1 MNIHLPKSKIYIFQV
16 PRHVIRYKSLSS
28 CFALITFVIIVYN
41 DNKRGVNILGKD
53 IVAFD
58 VATTGL
64 EVLQDEIIEFAA
76 LRIRDGKIQGS
87 CHFLVLPE
95 QKITSKVLRLTG
107 IKVEELD
114 GASQLYEHS
123 HEIQEFFEDAI
134 LVGHRVTFLLF
145 ILEKKLNVHFQQSL
159 RDTLELS
166 RIFFPTVHDYQLSY
180 LTEKLSL
187 PLEDGSR
194 GHRSETNA
202 WLTWK
207 LFEACRKKSLEFDL
221 SFFDQAKGL
230 LEGWAGRGFIDESHK
245 EITRR
250 FPDRQIRTD
259 FVLAPISAGL
269 FSSEKT
275 PATKIPVS
283 IDWIVDIFSP
293 GGILERNLIGYESRP
308 GQVKMAKL
316 IAEGLTSSQHVVVEA
331 GTGTGKSFAY
341 LIPCLWSA
349 KKTGQKVVV
358 ATHTIPLQ
366 EQLQKKDIPILE
378 TILPF
383 NFKVSV
389 LKGKGN
395 YCCLKRLQGCMAN
408 PREISREEQ
417 RLALL
422 SILVWIRE
430 TLTGDRQELSKVPG
444 LIQIWPSLNA
454 DNETCIPGKC
464 SKAGICFLLR
474 ARKKAEEADLL
485 IVNHSL
491 LFSDLKTDYNVLP
504 EYHQLVIDEAH
515 QIYQTALQ
523 HLGSDMSLENV
534 TRIIDNIYKLTGQ
547 NFYGLV
553 KQRLGP
559 LAHLVPS
566 VSWEIFEKRLDNIP
580 ENCSMVVEQAKELF
594 QLLSL
599 VLGVER
605 TFRFVASHSTQTWW
619 ETLSIQIENLIGR
632 IKALIAVLESLTSA
646 LIGEDADEIEELKY
660 VLVGHQRELQALL
673 DTLILILNVNNPK
686 QVTWLEQN
694 SRLYLKT
701 SPIEVSDILKEKIF
715 SRFDS
720 VILTSATLS
729 ISNSFEHFL
738 RDIGLPRTTRTAQ
751 VDSPFDYERQMRF
764 FVVKKGMSLQDPDEE
779 KAKDLSEFI
788 VEVAERMDGRTLVLF
803 TAHKLLRETYASL
816 NPKLSRIGIET
827 LAQGFHGERSTILE
841 AFKRNPRSVLLG
853 ANSFWEG
860 IDIPGDT
867 LSCVIL
873 VKLPFWPPSL
883 PLIEARSEFLKS
895 LGRDPFQELLL
906 PEAVIRFKQGFG
918 RLIRSKGDHGIV
930 ILLDDRVIGKYY
942 GRYFLNS
949 LPIQTHIRGEN
960 SLILRKIDEW
970 RAMELD

>member
-1 MNIHLPKSKIYIFQV
+1 M
-16 PRHVIRYKSLSS
+16 
-28 CFALITFVIIVYN
+28 
-41 DNKRGVNILGKD
+41 GKD
-53 IVAFD
+53 IVVFD

-76 LRIRDGKIQGS
+76 LRIRDGKIHGT

-95 QKITSKVLRLTG
+95 QEITSKVLRLTG
-107 IKVEELD
+107 ITAEELY
-114 GASQLYEHS
+114 GASKIYDRS
-123 HEIQEFFEDAI
+123 HEIQKFFEDAV
-134 LVGHRVTFLLF
+134 LVGHHITFLLS
-145 ILEKKLNVHFQQSL
+145 ILEKKLNIQFHQSQW
-159 RDTLELS
+159 DTVELA
-166 RIFFPTVHDYQLSY
+166 RLFFPTVHDYQLSY
-180 LTEKLSL
+180 LSEKLVL
-187 PLEDGSR
+187 GMKDGTK

-207 LFEACRKKSLEFDL
+207 LFEVCRKKSLEFDL
-221 SFFDQAKGL
+221 SFYEQANDL
-230 LEGWAGRGFIDESHK
+230 LEGWAGKGFIDESYR

-259 FVLAPISAGL
+259 LVLAPSSEGL
-269 FSSEKT
+269 FSSAKILLDE
-275 PATKIPVS
+275 IPVS
-283 IDWIVDIFSP
+283 IDWIVDSFSP
-293 GGILERNLIGYESRP
+293 GGILERELDGYESRL

-349 KKTGQKVVV
+349 KKTGKKVVV

-366 EQLQKKDIPILE
+366 EQLQKKDIPILK
-378 TILPF
+378 TVLPF
-383 NFKVSV
+383 DFKVSV
-389 LKGKGN
+389 LKGKSN
-395 YCCLKRLQGCMAN
+395 YCCLKRLQSCMGN

-430 TLTGDRQELSKVPG
+430 TPTGDLQELSKVPG
-444 LIQIWPSLNA
+444 LIQIWSSLNA
-454 DNETCIPGKC
+454 DNETCIPGRC
-464 SKAGICFLLR
+464 SKAGVCFLLR

-523 HLGSDMSLENV
+523 HLGSDVSLENI

-547 NFYGLV
+547 NFYGLL

-559 LAHLVPS
+559 LAHVVPS

-580 ENCSMVVEQAKELF
+580 ENCNLVLEQAKELF
-594 QLLSL
+594 DLLAL
-599 VLGVER
+599 VLGTER
-605 TFRFVASHSTQTWW
+605 SFRFIASHATQTWW
-619 ETLSIQIENLIGR
+619 GPLNIQIENLLGR
-632 IKALIAVLESLTSA
+632 IKALVVVLESLLSA

-673 DTLILILNVNNPK
+673 DTLMLVLDVNNPK
-686 QVTWLEQN
+686 QVTWLEKN

-715 SRFDS
+715 SRIDS

-738 RDIGLPRTTRTAQ
+738 RDVGLPSTTRTAQ
-751 VDSPFDYERQMRF
+751 VDSPFDYEQQMRF
-764 FVVKKGMSLQDPDEE
+764 FVVKRGIGLQDSDAE
-779 KAKDLSEFI
+779 KAKSLSDFI
-788 VEVAERMDGRTLVLF
+788 AEVAERMKGRTLVLF

-827 LAQGFHGERSTILE
+827 LAQGVHGERSTILE
-841 AFKRNPRSVLLG
+841 NFKRNPRSVLLG

-918 RLIRSKGDHGIV
+918 RLIRSKGDRGVV

-942 GRYFLNS
+942 GRFFLNS

-960 SLILRKIDEW
+960 SLILRKIEEW
-970 RAMELD
+970 MALE

>member
-1 MNIHLPKSKIYIFQV
+1 M
-16 PRHVIRYKSLSS
+16 
-28 CFALITFVIIVYN
+28 
-41 DNKRGVNILGKD
+41 GKD
-53 IVAFD
+53 IVVFD

-64 EVLQDEIIEFAA
+64 EVSQDEIIEFAA

-95 QKITSKVLRLTG
+95 QEITSKVLRLTG
-107 IKVEELD
+107 IKAEELD
-114 GASQLYEHS
+114 GASKLHEHS
-123 HEIQEFFEDAI
+123 HEIQDFFKDAV
-134 LVGHRVTFLLF
+134 LVGHRVTFLLS
-145 ILEKKLNVHFQQSL
+145 ILENKLNTNIQQSQWN
-159 RDTLELS
+159 TLELA

-187 PLEDGSR
+187 ALEDGAR

-221 SFFDQAKGL
+221 SFYDQAKGL
-230 LEGWAGRGFIDESHK
+230 LEGWAGRDFIDESHK

-259 FVLAPISAGL
+259 FVLAPISEGL
-269 FSSEKT
+269 FSSDKALKT
-275 PATKIPVS
+275 QIPDS
-283 IDWIVDIFSP
+283 IDWIVDSFSP

-316 IAEGLTSSQHVVVEA
+316 IAGSLTSSQHVVVEA

-349 KKTGQKVVV
+349 KKTGKKVVV

-383 NFKVSV
+383 SFKVSV
-389 LKGKGN
+389 LKGKNN
-395 YCCLKRLQGCMAN
+395 YACLKRLQGCLAN

-422 SILVWIRE
+422 GILVWIRE
-430 TLTGDRQELSKVPG
+430 TVTGDLQELSKVPG
-444 LIQIWPSLNA
+444 LMQVWPSLNA
-454 DNETCIPGKC
+454 DNETCIPGRC

-491 LFSDLKTDYNVLP
+491 LFSDIKTDYNVLP

-547 NFYGLV
+547 NFYGLI
-553 KQRLGP
+553 KQRLRP

-566 VSWEIFEKRLDNIP
+566 VSWDIFEKRLDNIP
-580 ENCSMVVEQAKELF
+580 ENCSMVMEQAKELF

-599 VLGVER
+599 VLGTER
-605 TFRFVASHSTQTWW
+605 TFRFVADHSTQTWW
-619 ETLSIQIENLIGR
+619 GTLNIQIENLIGR

-646 LIGEDADEIEELKY
+646 LSGEDADEIEELKY

-673 DTLILILNVNNPK
+673 DTLILVQNVDNPK

-715 SRFDS
+715 SRIDA

-738 RDIGLPRTTRTAQ
+738 RDIGLPKTTTTAQ
-751 VDSPFDYERQMRF
+751 VDSPFDYEQQMRF
-764 FVVKKGMSLQDPDEE
+764 FVVKKGIGLQDSNEE

-788 VEVAERMDGRTLVLF
+788 AEVAERMNGRTLVLF

-816 NPKLSRIGIET
+816 TPRLSKIGIQI
-827 LAQGFHGERSTILE
+827 LAQGVHGERSTILE

-918 RLIRSKGDHGIV
+918 RLIRSKGDRGIV

>member
-1 MNIHLPKSKIYIFQV
+1 
-16 PRHVIRYKSLSS
+16 
-28 CFALITFVIIVYN
+28 VYN
-41 DNKRGVNILGKD
+41 DNKRGVSILGKD
-53 IVAFD
+53 IVVFD

-64 EVLQDEIIEFAA
+64 EVVQDEVIEFAA

-95 QKITSKVLRLTG
+95 QEITSKVLRLTG
-107 IKVEELD
+107 IRSEELD
-114 GASQLYEHS
+114 GASQLSEHS
-123 HEIQEFFEDAI
+123 REIQEFFEDAV
-134 LVGHRVTFLLF
+134 LVGHRVTFLLS

-159 RDTLELS
+159 WDTLELA
-166 RIFFPTVHDYQLSY
+166 RLFFPTSHDYQLPY

-187 PLEDGSR
+187 ALEDGPK

-230 LEGWAGRGFIDESHK
+230 LEGWASRGFIDESHK

-259 FVLAPISAGL
+259 FVLAPITEGL
-269 FSSEKT
+269 FSGKKT
-275 PATKIPVS
+275 PVTEIPVS
-283 IDWIVDIFSP
+283 IDWIVDSFSP
-293 GGILERNLIGYESRP
+293 GGILEQNLIGYESRP

-349 KKTGQKVVV
+349 RKTGKKVVV

-366 EQLQKKDIPILE
+366 EQLQKKDIPVLE

-389 LKGKGN
+389 LKGKSN
-395 YCCLKRLQGCMAN
+395 YCCLKRLQSYMAN

-430 TLTGDRQELSKVPG
+430 TLTGDLQELSKVPG
-444 LIQIWPSLNA
+444 LMKIWPSLNA

-474 ARKKAEEADLL
+474 ARKNAEEADLL

-523 HLGSDMSLENV
+523 HLGSDMSIESV
-534 TRIIDNIYKLTGQ
+534 TRIIDSIFKITGQ
-547 NFYGLV
+547 NFYGLI
-553 KQRLGP
+553 KQRLRS
-559 LAHLVPS
+559 LAQQVPS
-566 VSWEIFEKRLDNIP
+566 VSWELFEKRLDNIP
-580 ENCSMVVEQAKELF
+580 ENCSMVVEQANELF

-599 VLGVER
+599 VLGSER
-605 TFRFVASHSTQTWW
+605 TFRFVASHMTQTWW
-619 ETLSIQIENLIGR
+619 GTLNIQIENLIGR
-632 IKALIAVLESLTSA
+632 IKALVAVLESLTSV
-646 LIGEDADEIEELKY
+646 LVGEDADEIEELKY
-660 VLVGHQRELQALL
+660 VLVGHQRDLQALV
-673 DTLILILNVNNPK
+673 DTLILVLNVNNPK
-686 QVTWLEQN
+686 QVTWLEQS

-715 SRFDS
+715 SRIDS

-729 ISNSFEHFL
+729 ISDSFDHFL
-738 RDIGLPRTTRTAQ
+738 RDIGLPKTTITAQ
-751 VDSPFDYERQMRF
+751 VDSPFDYEQQMRF
-764 FVVKKGMSLQDPDEE
+764 FVVKKGMGLQGSDEE
-779 KAKDLSEFI
+779 KAKELAEFI
-788 VEVAERMDGRTLVLF
+788 SEVAERMDGRTLVLF
-803 TAHKLLRETYASL
+803 TAHKLLRETYAFL
-816 NPKLSRIGIET
+816 NPKLSRIGIDT

-883 PLIEARSEFLKS
+883 PLIEAHSEFLKT

-918 RLIRSKGDHGIV
+918 RLIRSKGDRGVV
-930 ILLDDRVIGKYY
+930 ILLDDRVIEKYY
-942 GRYFLNS
+942 GRFFLNS
-949 LPIQTHIRGEN
+949 LPIQTHIRGEK
-960 SLILRKIDEW
+960 SLVLRKIEEW
-970 RAMELD
+970 RAMELDQELF

>member
-1 MNIHLPKSKIYIFQV
+1 M
-16 PRHVIRYKSLSS
+16 
-28 CFALITFVIIVYN
+28 
-41 DNKRGVNILGKD
+41 GKD
-53 IVAFD
+53 IVVFD

-95 QKITSKVLRLTG
+95 QEITSKVLRLTG

-114 GASQLYEHS
+114 GASKLYEHS
-123 HEIQEFFEDAI
+123 HEIQEFFEDAV
-134 LVGHRVTFLLF
+134 LVGHRVTFLLS
-145 ILEKKLNVHFQQSL
+145 ILKKKLNVHFQQSL
-159 RDTLELS
+159 WDTLELA
-166 RIFFPTVHDYQLSY
+166 RIFFPSVHDYQLSY

-187 PLEDGSR
+187 ALEDGSR

-259 FVLAPISAGL
+259 FVLAPISEGL

-293 GGILERNLIGYESRP
+293 GGILERNLVGYESRP

-349 KKTGQKVVV
+349 KKTGKKVVV

-547 NFYGLV
+547 NFYGLL

-566 VSWEIFEKRLDNIP
+566 VAWDIFEKRLDNIP

-599 VLGVER
+599 VLGAER

-619 ETLSIQIENLIGR
+619 ETLNIQIENLIGR

-646 LIGEDADEIEELKY
+646 LNGEDADEIEELKY

-673 DTLILILNVNNPK
+673 DTLILVLNVNNPK

-764 FVVKKGMSLQDPDEE
+764 FVVKKGMGLQDSDEE

-788 VEVAERMDGRTLVLF
+788 VEVAERMNGRTLVLF

-816 NPKLSRIGIET
+816 NSRLSRIGIET

-895 LGRDPFQELLL
+895 LGRDPFRELLL

-918 RLIRSKGDHGIV
+918 RLIRSKGDRGVV
-930 ILLDDRVIGKYY
+930 ILLDDRVIEKYY
-942 GRYFLNS
+942 GRFFLNS
-949 LPIQTHIRGEN
+949 LPIRTHIRGEN
-960 SLILRKIDEW
+960 SLILRKIEEW
-970 RAMELD
+970 RAMELDEELF

>member
-1 MNIHLPKSKIYIFQV
+1 M
-16 PRHVIRYKSLSS
+16 
-28 CFALITFVIIVYN
+28 
-41 DNKRGVNILGKD
+41 GKD
-53 IVAFD
+53 IVVFD

-76 LRIRDGKIQGS
+76 LRIRDGKIQAT
-87 CHFLVLPE
+87 CHFLVLPDQE
-95 QKITSKVLRLTG
+95 ITSKVLSLTG
-107 IKVEELD
+107 IKAEELY
-114 GASQLYEHS
+114 GASKIYEHS
-123 HEIQEFFEDAI
+123 HEIQTFFEDAV
-134 LVGHRVTFLLF
+134 LVGHRITVLLA
-145 ILEKKLNVHFQQSL
+145 ILEKKLNVQFQQSL
-159 RDTLELS
+159 WDTLELT
-166 RIFFPTVHDYQLSY
+166 RLFFPTVHDYQLSF

-187 PLEDGSR
+187 GLEEGPR

-207 LFEACRKKSLEFDL
+207 LFEVCKKKSLEFDL
-221 SFFDQAKGL
+221 SFFEQAKHL
-230 LEGWAGRGFIDESHK
+230 LEGWAGRGFIDESYT
-245 EITRR
+245 EISRR

-259 FVLAPISAGL
+259 LVLAPLSEGL
-269 FSSEKT
+269 FSGRKT
-275 PATKIPVS
+275 PPAEIPVS
-283 IDWIVDIFSP
+283 IDWIVDSFSP
-293 GGILERNLIGYESRP
+293 GGTLERNLIGYESRP

-349 KKTGQKVVV
+349 KKTGKKVVV

-366 EQLQKKDIPILE
+366 EQLQKKDIPILK
-378 TILPF
+378 TVLPF
-383 NFKVSV
+383 DFRVSV
-389 LKGKGN
+389 LKGKRN
-395 YCCLKRLQGCMAN
+395 YCCLKRLQSCMAN
-408 PREISREEQ
+408 PQEIPREEQ

-430 TLTGDRQELSKVPG
+430 TLTGDLQELSKFPG
-444 LIQIWPSLNA
+444 LLQIWQSLNA
-454 DNETCIPGKC
+454 DNETCIPGRC
-464 SKAGICFLLR
+464 SKAGACFLLR

-491 LFSDLKTDYNVLP
+491 LFSDLKTDYKVLP

-515 QIYQTALQ
+515 QIYETALQ
-523 HLGSDMSLENV
+523 HLGSDLSLENV
-534 TRIIDNIYKLTGQ
+534 TRIIDAIYKLTGQ

-553 KQRLGP
+553 KHRLEP
-559 LAHLVPS
+559 LSHQVPS
-566 VSWEIFEKRLDNIP
+566 VAWDIFEKRLDNIP
-580 ENCSMVVEQAKELF
+580 ENCSLVVEQAKELF
-594 QLLSL
+594 QLLAV

-605 TFRFVASHSTQTWW
+605 TYRFVASHAAQTWW
-619 ETLSIQIENLIGR
+619 GPLNIQIENLLGR
-632 IKALIAVLESLTSA
+632 IKALAAVLQSLTSA

-660 VLVGHQRELQALL
+660 VLVGHQRELQALI
-673 DTLILILNVNNPK
+673 DTLMLVLNVNNPK
-686 QVTWLEQN
+686 QVTWLEKN

-701 SPIEVSDILKEKIF
+701 SPIEVSDILQDKIF
-715 SRFDS
+715 SRIDS

-738 RDIGLPRTTRTAQ
+738 RDIGLPKTTRTAQ
-751 VDSPFDYERQMRF
+751 VDSPFDYEQQMRF
-764 FVVKKGMSLQDPDEE
+764 FVVKKGIGLRDSDEE
-779 KAKDLSEFI
+779 KAEDLSELI
-788 VEVAERMDGRTLVLF
+788 AEVAERMKGRTLVLF

-827 LAQGFHGERSTILE
+827 LAQGFHGERSTILD

-883 PLIEARSEFLKS
+883 PLIEARSEFLRS
-895 LGRDPFQELLL
+895 LGRDPFKELLL

-918 RLIRSKGDHGIV
+918 RLIRSKGDRGVV
-930 ILLDDRVIGKYY
+930 ILLDDRVIEKYY
-942 GRYFLNS
+942 GRFFLNS
-949 LPIQTHIRGEN
+949 LPIQTHIRGDN
-960 SLILRKIDEW
+960 SLILRKIEEW
-970 RAMELD
+970 MAMELDQALL

>member
-1 MNIHLPKSKIYIFQV
+1 M
-16 PRHVIRYKSLSS
+16 
-28 CFALITFVIIVYN
+28 
-41 DNKRGVNILGKD
+41 GKD

-95 QKITSKVLRLTG
+95 QEITSKVLRLTG
-107 IKVEELD
+107 IKAEELD

-123 HEIQEFFEDAI
+123 HEIQEFFEDAV
-134 LVGHRVTFLLF
+134 LVGHRVTFLLS
-145 ILEKKLNVHFQQSL
+145 ILKKQLNVHFKQSL
-159 RDTLELS
+159 CDTLKLA

-187 PLEDGSR
+187 ALEDRSK

-221 SFFDQAKGL
+221 SFFDQAKSL
-230 LEGWAGRGFIDESHK
+230 LEGWAGRSFIDESHK
-245 EITRR
+245 EITHR

-259 FVLAPISAGL
+259 FVLAPISEGL
-269 FSSEKT
+269 FSSEKNPT
-275 PATKIPVS
+275 TKIPVS
-283 IDWIVDIFSP
+283 IDWIVDSFSP
-293 GGILERNLIGYESRP
+293 GGILERNLMGYESRP

-316 IAEGLTSSQHVVVEA
+316 IAEGLSSSHHVVVEA

-417 RLALL
+417 KLALL

-430 TLTGDRQELSKVPG
+430 TLTGDLQELSKVPG

-474 ARKKAEEADLL
+474 ARKKAEDADLL

-534 TRIIDNIYKLTGQ
+534 TRVIDNIYKLTGQ
-547 NFYGLV
+547 NFYGLL
-553 KQRLGP
+553 KQRLGQ
-559 LAHLVPS
+559 LAHQVPS

-580 ENCSMVVEQAKELF
+580 ENSSMVVKQAKELF

-599 VLGVER
+599 VLGAER

-619 ETLSIQIENLIGR
+619 ETFNIQIENLIGR
-632 IKALIAVLESLTSA
+632 IKALIAVLESLTSV
-646 LIGEDADEIEELKY
+646 LIGEDADEIEDLKY
-660 VLVGHQRELQALL
+660 VLVGHQRELQAML
-673 DTLILILNVNNPK
+673 DTLILVLNVDNPK

-715 SRFDS
+715 SRIDS

-738 RDIGLPRTTRTAQ
+738 RDIGLPKTTITAQ

-764 FVVKKGMSLQDPDEE
+764 FVVKKGMSLQDSDEE

-788 VEVAERMDGRTLVLF
+788 VEVAERMNGRTLVLF

-816 NPKLSRIGIET
+816 NPRLSRIGIET

-918 RLIRSKGDHGIV
+918 RLIRSKGDRGVV
-930 ILLDDRVIGKYY
+930 ILLDDRVIEKYY
-942 GRYFLNS
+942 GRFFLNS

-960 SLILRKIDEW
+960 SLILRKIEEW
-970 RAMELD
+970 RAMELDPELF

>member
-1 MNIHLPKSKIYIFQV
+1 M
-16 PRHVIRYKSLSS
+16 
-28 CFALITFVIIVYN
+28 
-41 DNKRGVNILGKD
+41 GKD
-53 IVAFD
+53 IVVFD

-95 QKITSKVLRLTG
+95 QEITSKVLRLTG
-107 IKVEELD
+107 LKVEELD
-114 GASQLYEHS
+114 GASHLDEHS
-123 HEIQEFFEDAI
+123 HEIQKFFQDAV
-134 LVGHRVTFLLF
+134 LVGHRVTFLLA
-145 ILEKKLNVHFQQSL
+145 ILEKKLSVHFQQPL
-159 RDTLELS
+159 WDTLELA

-180 LTEKLSL
+180 LAEKL
-187 PLEDGSR
+187 PLALEKGSR
-194 GHRSETNA
+194 DHESHRSERNV

-207 LFEACRKKSLEFDL
+207 LFEACRDKSLKFDL
-221 SFFDQAKGL
+221 SFYDQVKGL
-230 LEGWAGRGFIDESHK
+230 LEGWAGRGFIDQSHQ

-259 FVLAPISAGL
+259 VVLAPLSEGL
-269 FSSEKT
+269 FASEKNST
-275 PATKIPVS
+275 LEIPAT
-283 IDWIVDIFSP
+283 IDWIVNSFSP
-293 GGILERNLIGYESRP
+293 GGILEQSLQGYESRP

-316 IAEGLTSSQHVVVEA
+316 IAKGLSSSQHVVVEA

-349 KKTGQKVVV
+349 KKTGKKVVV

-366 EQLQKKDIPILE
+366 EQLQKKDIPVLE
-378 TILPF
+378 AILPF
-383 NFKVSV
+383 SFKASV

-395 YCCLKRLQGCMAN
+395 YCCLKRLQNCLAN

-417 RLALL
+417 RLSFL

-430 TLTGDRQELSKVPG
+430 TLTGDQQELSKVPG
-444 LIQIWPSLNA
+444 LQQIWASLNA

-464 SKAGICFLLR
+464 SKAGLCFLIR

-491 LFSDLKTDYNVLP
+491 LFADLKTDFNVLP

-534 TRIIDNIYKLTGQ
+534 MRIIDNIFKLTGPS
-547 NFYGLV
+547 FYGLV
-553 KQRLGP
+553 KQRLGS
-559 LAHLVPS
+559 LVHRVPS
-566 VSWEIFEKRLDNIP
+566 VAWDIFEKRLDNLP
-580 ENCSMVVEQAKELF
+580 ENCNLVVEQTRELF
-594 QLLSL
+594 QLLSQIM
-599 VLGVER
+599 GRER
-605 TFRFVASHSTQTWW
+605 TFRFVTSHSNQIWW
-619 ETLSIQIENLIGR
+619 EPLNIQIENLMGR
-632 IKALIAVLESLTSA
+632 IKALTAVLESLTSA
-646 LIGEDADEIEELKY
+646 LSGEDAEEIEELKY

-673 DTLILILNVNNPK
+673 DTLILALNVNNPK

-694 SRLYLKT
+694 FRLYLKT

-738 RDIGLPRTTRTAQ
+738 RDIGLPKTTRTAQ
-751 VDSPFDYERQMRF
+751 VDSPFDYEQQMRL
-764 FVVKKGMSLQDPDEE
+764 FVVKKGLGLDDSDQQ
-779 KAKDLSEFI
+779 KAKNLSEFI
-788 VEVAERMDGRTLVLF
+788 TDVAERMDGRTLVLF
-803 TAHKLLRETYASL
+803 TAHKLLRDTYATL
-816 NPKLSRIGIET
+816 NPKLSRIGIDT

-841 AFKRNPRSVLLG
+841 AFKRNPKSVLLG

-883 PLIEARSEFLKS
+883 PLIEARSEFIKS

-918 RLIRSKGDHGIV
+918 RLIRSKGDRGVV
-930 ILLDDRVIGKYY
+930 IILDDRVIEKYY
-942 GRYFLNS
+942 GRFFLNS
-949 LPIQTHIRGEN
+949 LPIKTHIRGEN
-960 SLILRKIDEW
+960 SLILRKIEEW
-970 RAMELD
+970 RALELG

>member
-1 MNIHLPKSKIYIFQV
+1 
-16 PRHVIRYKSLSS
+16 
-28 CFALITFVIIVYN
+28 
-41 DNKRGVNILGKD
+41 LGKD
-53 IVAFD
+53 IVVFD

-64 EVLQDEIIEFAA
+64 EVSQDEIIEFAA
-76 LRIRDGKIQGS
+76 LRIREGKIQGS

-95 QKITSKVLRLTG
+95 QEITSKVLRLTG
-107 IKVEELD
+107 IKAEELD
-114 GASQLYEHS
+114 GASRLYEHS
-123 HEIQEFFEDAI
+123 QEIQEFFEDAV
-134 LVGHRVTFLLF
+134 LVGHRVTFLLS
-145 ILEKKLNVHFQQSL
+145 KLNNILNIHFQQSL
-159 RDTLELS
+159 WDTLELT
-166 RIFFPTVHDYQLSY
+166 RIFFPTLHDYQLSY

-187 PLEDGSR
+187 ALEDGAG

-221 SFFDQAKGL
+221 SFYNQTKGL
-230 LEGWAGRGFIDESHK
+230 LEGWTGRGFIDESHR
-245 EITRR
+245 EITRH
-250 FPDRQIRTD
+250 FPERQIRTD

-269 FSSEKT
+269 FSNEKT
-275 PATKIPVS
+275 QASKVPLS
-283 IDWIVDIFSP
+283 IDWIVDSFSP
-293 GGILERNLIGYESRP
+293 RGILERNLNGYESRP

-316 IAEGLTSSQHVVVEA
+316 IAEGLTSSQHIVVEA

-378 TILPF
+378 TVLPF
-383 NFKVSV
+383 NFKTSV

-395 YCCLKRLQGCMAN
+395 YCCLKKLQGYVAN
-408 PREISREEQ
+408 TREISREEQ
-417 RLALL
+417 RLALI

-430 TLTGDRQELSKVPG
+430 TQTGDLQEISMVPG
-444 LIQIWPSLNA
+444 LLQIWPSLNA

-464 SKAGICFLLR
+464 SKAGICFLIR

-523 HLGSDMSLENV
+523 HLGLDMSLENV
-534 TRIIDNIYKLTGQ
+534 TRIIDNIYKLSGQ

-553 KQRLGP
+553 KQRLGS
-559 LAHLVPS
+559 LAQLVPS

-580 ENCSMVVEQAKELF
+580 ENCSIVFEQAKELF
-594 QLLSL
+594 QLLSQ
-599 VLGVER
+599 VLGAER
-605 TFRFVASHSTQTWW
+605 TFRFVASHTTQTWW
-619 ETLSIQIENLIGR
+619 ETLNIQIENLIGR
-632 IKALIAVLESLTSA
+632 FKALIAVLESLTSA
-646 LIGEDADEIEELKY
+646 LTGEDADEVEELKY
-660 VLVGHQRELQALL
+660 VLVGYQRELQALV
-673 DTLILILNVNNPK
+673 DTLLLVLNIDNPK

-715 SRFDS
+715 SRLDA

-738 RDIGLPRTTRTAQ
+738 RDIGLPMTTRTAQ

-764 FVVKKGMSLQDPDEE
+764 YVAQKGMNFQDSDEE

-788 VEVAERMDGRTLVLF
+788 VEVAERMNGRTLVLF
-803 TAHKLLRETYASL
+803 TAHKLLRETYATL
-816 NPKLSRIGIET
+816 HPKLSRIGIET
-827 LAQGFHGERSTILE
+827 LAQGLHGERSTIIE

-918 RLIRSKGDHGIV
+918 RLIRSKGDRGVV
-930 ILLDDRVIGKYY
+930 ILLDDRVIEKYY
-942 GRYFLNS
+942 GRFFLNS
-949 LPIQTHIRGEN
+949 LPIRTHIRGGN
-960 SLILRKIDEW
+960 SLILRKIEEW
-970 RAMELD
+970 RAMELDE

>member
-1 MNIHLPKSKIYIFQV
+1 M
-16 PRHVIRYKSLSS
+16 
-28 CFALITFVIIVYN
+28 
-41 DNKRGVNILGKD
+41 GKD
-53 IVAFD
+53 IVVFD

-95 QKITSKVLRLTG
+95 QEITSKVLSLTG
-107 IKVEELD
+107 IKGEELD

-123 HEIQEFFEDAI
+123 HEIQEFFEGAV
-134 LVGHRVTFLLF
+134 LVGHRVTFLLS
-145 ILEKKLNVHFQQSL
+145 ILKKKLNVHFPQSFW
-159 RDTLELS
+159 DTLELA

-187 PLEDGSR
+187 ALEDGSR

-221 SFFDQAKGL
+221 SFFDQAKSL
-230 LEGWAGRGFIDESHK
+230 LEGWAGRGFIDESQK

-259 FVLAPISAGL
+259 FVLAPISEGL

-275 PATKIPVS
+275 PRTKIPVS
-283 IDWIVDIFSP
+283 IDWIVDSFSP

-366 EQLQKKDIPILE
+366 EQLQKNDIPILE

-430 TLTGDRQELSKVPG
+430 TLTGDLQELSKVPG

-454 DNETCIPGKC
+454 DNEACIPGKC

-534 TRIIDNIYKLTGQ
+534 TRVIDNIYKLTGQ
-547 NFYGLV
+547 NFYGLL

-559 LAHLVPS
+559 LAHQVPS

-580 ENCSMVVEQAKELF
+580 ENCSMVVEQAQELF

-599 VLGVER
+599 VLGAER

-619 ETLSIQIENLIGR
+619 ETLNIQIENLIGR
-632 IKALIAVLESLTSA
+632 IKALSTVFESLTSV
-646 LIGEDADEIEELKY
+646 LLGEDADEIEELKY
-660 VLVGHQRELQALL
+660 VLVGHQRELQAML
-673 DTLILILNVNNPK
+673 DTLILVLNVNNPK

-715 SRFDS
+715 SRIDA

-729 ISNSFEHFL
+729 IANSFEHFL
-738 RDIGLPRTTRTAQ
+738 RDIGLPKTTRTAQ

-764 FVVKKGMSLQDPDEE
+764 FVVKKGIDLQDSDAE
-779 KAKDLSEFI
+779 KAKALSEFI
-788 VEVAERMDGRTLVLF
+788 AEVAERMNGRTLVLF

-816 NPKLSRIGIET
+816 NPRLSRIGIET
-827 LAQGFHGERSTILE
+827 LAQGFNGERSKILE

-867 LSCVIL
+867 LSCVIM

-895 LGRDPFQELLL
+895 LGRDPFQEFSL

-918 RLIRSKGDHGIV
+918 RLIRSKGDRGVV
-930 ILLDDRVIGKYY
+930 ILLDDRVIEKYY
-942 GRYFLNS
+942 GRFFLNS
-949 LPIQTHIRGEN
+949 LPIRTHIRGEN
-960 SLILRKIDEW
+960 SLILCKIEEW
-970 RAMELD
+970 RALEFD

>member
-1 MNIHLPKSKIYIFQV
+1 MGN
-16 PRHVIRYKSLSS
+16 
-28 CFALITFVIIVYN
+28 
-41 DNKRGVNILGKD
+41 D
-53 IVAFD
+53 IVVFD
-58 VATTGL
+58 VTTTGL

-76 LRIRDGKIQGS
+76 IRIREGLIQRS

-95 QKITSKVLRLTG
+95 QEITSEVLRLTG
-107 IKVEELD
+107 LSVGELE
-114 GASQLYEHS
+114 GASKFYEHS

-134 LVGHRVTFLLF
+134 LVGHGVRELITM
-145 ILEKKLNVHFQQSL
+145 LENKLNVHFQQSL
-159 RDTLELS
+159 WDTVELA
-166 RIFFPTVHDYQLSY
+166 RIFFPSVHDYQLSY
-180 LTEKLSL
+180 LTERLSL
-187 PLEDGSR
+187 AMQDGVC

-202 WLTWK
+202 WFTWK

-221 SFFDQAKGL
+221 SFFDQAKSL
-230 LEGWAGRGFIDESHK
+230 LEDWSGRGFIEESYK
-245 EITRR
+245 EISRR

-259 FVLAPISAGL
+259 FVLAPMSEGL
-269 FSSEKT
+269 FTSKKT
-275 PATKIPVS
+275 LATEIPDS
-283 IDWIVDIFSP
+283 INWIVDCFSP
-293 GGILERNLIGYESRP
+293 GGILEQNLTGYESRP
-308 GQVKMAKL
+308 GQMKMAIL

-349 KKTGQKVVV
+349 RKTGKKVVV

-366 EQLQKKDIPILE
+366 EQLQKNDIPILE

-383 NFKVSV
+383 SVKVSV
-389 LKGKGN
+389 LKGKSN
-395 YCCLKRLQGCMAN
+395 YCCLKRLQSCMSN
-408 PREISREEQ
+408 PREVSREEQ

-430 TLTGDRQELSKVPG
+430 TLTGDLQELSKVPG
-444 LIQIWPSLNA
+444 LLHIWPRLNA
-454 DNETCIPGKC
+454 DNEACIPGRC
-464 SKAGICFLLR
+464 SKAGLCFLLR

-504 EYHQLVIDEAH
+504 EFQQLVIDEAH

-523 HLGSDMSLENV
+523 HLGCDISLENI
-534 TRIIDNIYKLTGQ
+534 TRVLDNIYKLSGQ
-547 NFYGLV
+547 NFYGQI
-553 KQRLGP
+553 KQRLRT
-559 LAHLVPS
+559 LAQQVTS
-566 VSWEIFEKRLDNIP
+566 VSWDLFEKKLENIP
-580 ENCSMVVEQAKELF
+580 ENCSMVEEQAKELF

-599 VLGVER
+599 ILGGGR
-605 TFRFVASHSTQTWW
+605 TLRFVPSHSNQTWW
-619 ETLSIQIENLIGR
+619 GTLDIQIENLIGR
-632 IKALIAVLESLTSA
+632 IKALIAVFESLTGV
-646 LIGEDADEIEELKY
+646 LTGEDAEEIEELKY
-660 VLVGHQRELQALL
+660 LIVGHHRELQAML
-673 DTLILILNVNNPK
+673 DTLALVRTVDNPK

-694 SRLYLKT
+694 TRLYLKT

-715 SRFDS
+715 SRIES
-720 VILTSATLS
+720 VVLTSATLS

-738 RDIGLPRTTRTAQ
+738 RDIGLPETTRTAQ

-764 FVVKKGMSLQDPDEE
+764 FVVKKGINLQDSDEE

-788 VEVAERMDGRTLVLF
+788 AEVAKSMNGRTLVLF
-803 TAHKLLRETYASL
+803 TAHNLLRQTYASL
-816 NPKLSRIGIET
+816 NPRLSRMGIDT
-827 LAQGFHGERSTILE
+827 LAQGFHGDRSTMIE

-918 RLIRSKGDHGIV
+918 RLIRSKGDRGVV
-930 ILLDDRVIGKYY
+930 ILLDDRVIDKYY
-942 GRYFLNS
+942 GRFFLNS
-949 LPIQTHIRGEN
+949 LPIDTHIRGDN
-960 SLILRKIDEW
+960 KLILRKIEEW
-970 RAMELD
+970 RDMELG

>member
-1 MNIHLPKSKIYIFQV
+1 MS
-16 PRHVIRYKSLSS
+16 
-28 CFALITFVIIVYN
+28 
-41 DNKRGVNILGKD
+41 KD
-53 IVAFD
+53 IVVFD

-95 QKITSKVLRLTG
+95 QEITNKVLRLTG
-107 IKVEELD
+107 IKVEELN
-114 GASQLYEHS
+114 GAFHLYEHS
-123 HEIQEFFEDAI
+123 HEIQEFFQDAV
-134 LVGHRVTFLLF
+134 LVGHRVTFLLSL
-145 ILEKKLNVHFQQSL
+145 LERKLNVHFQQSVW
-159 RDTLELS
+159 DTLELA
-166 RIFFPTVHDYQLSY
+166 RIFFPTVHDYQLPY
-180 LTEKLSL
+180 LSEKL
-187 PLEDGSR
+187 PLTLKEGVR

-202 WLTWK
+202 WLTWE
-207 LFEACRKKSLEFDL
+207 LLEACRKKSMEFDL
-221 SFFDQAKGL
+221 SFFEQAKGL
-230 LEGWAGRGFIDESHK
+230 LEGWAGRGFIDTSQK
-245 EITRR
+245 ELTRR

-259 FVLAPISAGL
+259 IVLAPLSEGI
-269 FSSEKT
+269 FSCETSQT
-275 PATKIPVS
+275 TKIPVS
-283 IDWIVDIFSP
+283 IDWIVDCFSP
-293 GGILERNLIGYESRP
+293 GGILEQNLVGYESRL

-349 KKTGQKVVV
+349 KKTGKKVVV

-366 EQLQKKDIPILE
+366 EQLQKKDIPVLE

-383 NFKVSV
+383 SFKVSV
-389 LKGKGN
+389 LKGKSN
-395 YCCLKRLQGCMAN
+395 YCCLKSLQGHMAN

-430 TLTGDRQELSKVPG
+430 TLTGDLQELSKVPG
-444 LIQIWPSLNA
+444 LTQIWASLNA
-454 DNETCIPGKC
+454 DNEACIPGKC
-464 SKAGICFLLR
+464 SKAGLCFLLR

-491 LFSDLKTDYNVLP
+491 LFADLKTDYNVLP

-515 QIYQTALQ
+515 QVYQTALQ

-534 TRIIDNIYKLTGQ
+534 TRIIDNIYRLTGQ
-547 NFYGLV
+547 NLYGLV
-553 KQRLGP
+553 KQRIGP
-559 LAHLVPS
+559 LAHRVPS
-566 VSWEIFEKRLDNIP
+566 VAWEIFEKRLDNLP
-580 ENCSMVVEQAKELF
+580 ENCTMVVDQAKELF
-594 QLLSL
+594 QLLL
-599 VLGVER
+599 LIVGKER
-605 TFRFVASHSTQTWW
+605 TYRFVASHSTQTWW
-619 ETLSIQIENLIGR
+619 ATLNIQIENLIGR
-632 IKALIAVLESLTSA
+632 IKALIAVLESLKSA
-646 LIGEDADEIEELKY
+646 LSGEDADEIEELKY
-660 VLVGHQRELQALL
+660 ILVGHQRELQALL
-673 DTLILILNVNNPK
+673 ETLILVLNVHNPK

-738 RDIGLPRTTRTAQ
+738 RDIGLPKTTIIAQ
-751 VDSPFDYERQMRF
+751 VDSPFDYEQQMRL
-764 FVVKKGMSLQDPDEE
+764 FVVKKGMGLYDSDEE
-779 KAKDLSEFI
+779 KAEYLSEFI
-788 VEVAERMDGRTLVLF
+788 TEVAERMNGRTLVLF
-803 TAHKLLRETYASL
+803 TAHKLLRDTYASL

-841 AFKRNPRSVLLG
+841 AFKRNPKSVLLG

-918 RLIRSKGDHGIV
+918 RLIRSKGDRGVV
-930 ILLDDRVIGKYY
+930 ILLDDRVIEKYY
-942 GRYFLNS
+942 GRFFLNS

-960 SLILRKIDEW
+960 SLILRKLEEW
-970 RAMELD
+970 RAMELG

>member
-1 MNIHLPKSKIYIFQV
+1 MG
-16 PRHVIRYKSLSS
+16 R
-28 CFALITFVIIVYN
+28 
-41 DNKRGVNILGKD
+41 D
-53 IVAFD
+53 IVVFD
-58 VATTGL
+58 VATMGL

-76 LRIRDGKIQGS
+76 LRIRNGKIQGS
-87 CHFLVLPE
+87 CQFLFLPE
-95 QKITSKVLRLTG
+95 QEITSEVL
-107 IKVEELD
+107 I
-114 GASQLYEHS
+114 EHS
-123 HEIQEFFEDAI
+123 HEIQEFFEDAT
-134 LVGHRVTFLLF
+134 LVGHRITFLLS
-145 ILEKKLNVHFQQSL
+145 ILEKKLNVHFQQPHW
-159 RDTLELS
+159 DTLELA
-166 RIFFPTVHDYQLSY
+166 RIFFPTMEDYHLSY

-187 PLEDGSR
+187 VLEDGFGR
-194 GHRSETNA
+194 HRSETNA

-221 SFFDQAKGL
+221 SFFDQVKGL
-230 LEGWAGRGFIDESHK
+230 LEGWAGRGFIDESQK

-250 FPDRQIRTD
+250 FPDRRIRTD
-259 FVLAPISAGL
+259 FVLAPIFEGIFASK
-269 FSSEKT
+269 KT
-275 PATKIPVS
+275 PTADIPVS
-283 IDWIVDIFSP
+283 IDWIGDSFSP
-293 GGILERNLIGYESRP
+293 GGILEQNLIGYESRP

-366 EQLQKKDIPILE
+366 EQLQKKDIPILD

-383 NFKVSV
+383 DFKVSV

-395 YCCLKRLQGCMAN
+395 YCCLKKLQRCLAN
-408 PREISREEQ
+408 PREIPREEQ

-430 TLTGDRQELSKVPG
+430 TQTGDWQELSMVPG
-444 LIQIWPSLNA
+444 LNQIWPGLNA
-454 DNETCIPGKC
+454 DNEMCIPGKC

-504 EYHQLVIDEAH
+504 EYHHLVIDEAH

-523 HLGSDMSLENV
+523 HFGSDLSLENV

-553 KQRLGP
+553 KQSLGP
-559 LAHLVPS
+559 LAHRVPS
-566 VSWEIFEKRLDNIP
+566 VSWEIFAKRLDNIP
-580 ENCSMVVEQAKELF
+580 AICAMVVEQTKELF
-594 QLLSL
+594 QLLSP
-599 VLGVER
+599 VIGVER

-619 ETLSIQIENLIGR
+619 KTLNIQIENLIGR
-632 IKALIAVLESLTSA
+632 IKALSTVLESLTSA
-646 LIGEDADEIEELKY
+646 LNGEDADEIEELKY
-660 VLVGHQRELQALL
+660 VLVGHQRELQALF
-673 DTLILILNVNNPK
+673 DTLILVQNVSDPK

-701 SPIEVSDILKEKIF
+701 SPLKVSDILKEKFF
-715 SRFDS
+715 SRLDAA
-720 VILTSATLS
+720 ILTSATLS

-751 VDSPFDYERQMRF
+751 VDSPFDYERQMRL
-764 FVVKKGMSLQDPDEE
+764 FVVKKGMDLQDSDGE
-779 KAKDLSEFI
+779 KAKNLSEFI
-788 VEVAERMDGRTLVLF
+788 VNVAEQMNGRTLVLF

-816 NPKLSRIGIET
+816 HPRLSRIGIET
-827 LAQGFHGERSTILE
+827 LAQGIHGERSTILE
-841 AFKRNPRSVLLG
+841 AIKRNPRSVLLG

-867 LSCVIL
+867 LSCVIM

-883 PLIEARSEFLKS
+883 PLIEARTEFLKT
-895 LGRDPFQELLL
+895 LGRDPFRELSL

-918 RLIRSKGDHGIV
+918 RLIRSKEDRGVV
-930 ILLDDRVIGKYY
+930 ILLDDRVIEKYY
-942 GRYFLNS
+942 GRFFLNS
-949 LPIQTHIRGEN
+949 LPVRTHIRGDS
-960 SLILRKIDEW
+960 SLILRKIEEW
-970 RAMELD
+970 RAVELD

>member
-1 MNIHLPKSKIYIFQV
+1 
-16 PRHVIRYKSLSS
+16 
-28 CFALITFVIIVYN
+28 
-41 DNKRGVNILGKD
+41 LGKD
-53 IVAFD
+53 IVVFD
-58 VATTGL
+58 VVTTGL

-76 LRIRDGKIQGS
+76 FRIRDGLIQGS

-95 QKITSKVLRLTG
+95 QEITSKVIRLTG
-107 IKVEELD
+107 LRVEELD

-123 HEIQEFFEDAI
+123 HEIQTFFVDAI
-134 LVGHRVTFLLF
+134 LVGHHVTQL
-145 ILEKKLNVHFQQSL
+145 ISCLEDSLNVQFQQTL
-159 RDTLELS
+159 WDTVELA
-166 RIFFPTVHDYQLSY
+166 RIFFPSVHDYQLSY

-187 PLEDGSR
+187 AIPDGVR

-202 WLTWK
+202 WFTWK
-207 LFEACRKKSLEFDL
+207 LFEVCREKSLEFDL
-221 SFFDQAKGL
+221 SFFDQAKSL
-230 LEGWAGRGFIDESHK
+230 LEGWTGRGFIDESYK

-259 FVLAPISAGL
+259 FVLAPISEGL
-269 FSSEKT
+269 FSSEKAPT
-275 PATKIPVS
+275 IKFPDS
-283 IDWIVDIFSP
+283 IDWIVDCFSP
-293 GGILERNLIGYESRP
+293 GGILEQNLNGYESRP
-308 GQVKMAKL
+308 GQMKMAKL

-383 NFKVSV
+383 NVKVSI
-389 LKGKGN
+389 LKGKSN
-395 YCCLKRLQGCMAN
+395 YCCLKRVQGCLAN
-408 PREISREEQ
+408 PREVSREEQ

-422 SILVWIRE
+422 SILVWMRE
-430 TLTGDRQELSKVPG
+430 TLTGDLQELSKVPG
-444 LIQIWPSLNA
+444 LLQIWPSLNA
-454 DNETCIPGKC
+454 DNEACIPGRC
-464 SKAGICFLLR
+464 SKAGACFLLR

-534 TRIIDNIYKLTGQ
+534 TRVLDNIYKLSGQ
-547 NFYGLV
+547 NFYGLL
-553 KQRLGP
+553 KQRLRL
-559 LAHLVPS
+559 LAEQVPS
-566 VSWEIFEKRLDNIP
+566 VSWELFEKRLDSIP
-580 ENCSMVVEQAKELF
+580 ENCTLVLEQAKELF

-599 VLGVER
+599 ILGGDR
-605 TFRFVASHSTQTWW
+605 TLRFVKSHSNQTWW
-619 ETLSIQIENLIGR
+619 ETLNIQIENFIGR
-632 IKALIAVLESLTSA
+632 IKALIAVFESLTGV
-646 LIGEDADEIEELKY
+646 LTGEDAEAAEELKY
-660 VLVGHQRELQALL
+660 VIVGHQRELQAML
-673 DTLILILNVNNPK
+673 DTLALVLNVNNPK

-715 SRFDS
+715 SRIDS
-720 VILTSATLS
+720 VVLTSATLS

-738 RDIGLPRTTRTAQ
+738 RDVGLPKTTTTAQ
-751 VDSPFDYERQMRF
+751 VDSPFDYEQQMRF
-764 FVVKKGMSLQDPDEE
+764 FVVKKGLDLQDSDEE
-779 KAKDLSEFI
+779 KAKHLSEFI
-788 VEVAERMDGRTLVLF
+788 AEVAERMNGRTLVLF

-816 NPKLSRIGIET
+816 YPRLLRIGIDT
-827 LAQGFHGERSTILE
+827 LAQGFHGERSTMLE

-883 PLIEARSEFLKS
+883 PLIEARSEFLKA

-918 RLIRSKGDHGIV
+918 RLIRSKMDRGVV
-930 ILLDDRVIGKYY
+930 ILLDDRIIDKYY
-942 GRYFLNS
+942 GRFFLNS
-949 LPIQTHIRGEN
+949 LPIETHIRGNN
-960 SLILRKIDEW
+960 SLILRKIEEW
-970 RAMELD
+970 RDMELD

>member
-1 MNIHLPKSKIYIFQV
+1 MLRYSLLKFKI
-16 PRHVIRYKSLSS
+16 LL
-28 CFALITFVIIVYN
+28 ALIPFVIIVYN
-41 DNKRGVNILGKD
+41 ENKRGVNILGKD
-53 IVAFD
+53 FVVFD
-58 VATTGL
+58 VTTTGL
-64 EVLQDEIIEFAA
+64 EALQDEIIEFAA
-76 LRIRDGKIQGS
+76 LRIRAGKIQGS

-95 QKITSKVLRLTG
+95 QEITSKILSLTG
-107 IKVEELD
+107 IKEEELD

-123 HEIQEFFEDAI
+123 LEIQEFFQDAV
-134 LVGHRVTFLLF
+134 LVGHRVTFLLS
-145 ILEKKLNVHFQQSL
+145 ILEKELNVHFKQSL
-159 RDTLELS
+159 WDTLELA

-180 LTEKLSL
+180 LTVKLSL
-187 PLEDGSR
+187 PLEGGSR
-194 GHRSETNA
+194 VHRSETNA

-207 LFEACRKKSLEFDL
+207 LFEACRKKSQEFDL

-230 LEGWAGRGFIDESHK
+230 LEGWGGRDFIDEVHK
-245 EITRR
+245 DISRR

-259 FVLAPISAGL
+259 FAIAPISEGL
-269 FSSEKT
+269 FSSQKT
-275 PATKIPVS
+275 STTKFPVS
-283 IDWIVDIFSP
+283 INWIVDSFSR

-308 GQVKMAKL
+308 GQMKMAKL

-366 EQLQKKDIPILE
+366 EQLKNNDIPILE

-383 NFKVSV
+383 NFKVSI

-395 YCCLKRLQGCMAN
+395 YCCLKRLQSCIAN

-422 SILVWIRE
+422 GILVWIRE
-430 TLTGDRQELSKVPG
+430 TQTGDQQELSKVPG
-444 LIQIWPSLNA
+444 LLQIWPSLNA
-454 DNETCIPGKC
+454 DNETCVPGKC

-534 TRIIDNIYKLTGQ
+534 TRIIENINKQTGQ

-553 KQRLGP
+553 KQRLGQ
-559 LAHLVPS
+559 LKYQVPS
-566 VSWEIFEKRLDNIP
+566 VEWDIFEKRLDNIP
-580 ENCSMVVEQAKELF
+580 ENCSMVIEQAIELF

-599 VLGVER
+599 VLGAQR
-605 TFRFVASHSTQTWW
+605 TFRFVSSHSTQTWW
-619 ETLSIQIENLIGR
+619 EALNIQIENLIGR
-632 IKALIAVLESLTSA
+632 LKALIAVLESLTSA
-646 LIGEDADEIEELKY
+646 LVGEDADEIEELKY
-660 VLVGHQRELQALL
+660 VLVGHQRELQAML
-673 DTLILILNVNNPK
+673 DTLLLVQNVNNPK

-694 SRLYLKT
+694 TRLYLKT

-715 SRFDS
+715 SRLDA

-738 RDIGLPRTTRTAQ
+738 QDIGLPRSTTTAQ

-764 FVVKKGMSLQDPDEE
+764 FVVKKGMALQDSDSE

-788 VEVAERMDGRTLVLF
+788 VKVAERMDGRTLVLF

-816 NPKLSRIGIET
+816 NPRLSRIGIET
-827 LAQGFHGERSTILE
+827 LAQGVHGERSTILK

-895 LGRDPFQELLL
+895 LGRDPFRELLL

-918 RLIRSKGDHGIV
+918 RLIRSKGDRGVV
-930 ILLDDRVIGKYY
+930 ILLDDRVIEKYY
-942 GRYFLNS
+942 GRFFLNS
-949 LPIQTHIRGEN
+949 LPIRTHIRGEN
-960 SLILRKIDEW
+960 SLILRKIEEW
-970 RAMELD
+970 KAMELD